1 MRFLKNYKSYNES
14 VILQSYIFDIDESL
28 SISNDILLLSIKA
41 NEIDM
46 FDTFKLPKDFY
57 NGRLS
62 LDFLSNNIEFIN
74 SLTSIALKKSQ
85 VNTSDDFQCFINKDC
100 KWMFIYNI
108 ESNELE
114 NPVFILF
121 QSWNETLK
129 EWTDVK
135 LYKINENIQRFYDKL
150 SGKTIEILDGDD
162 NYIYKTTNKN
172 EWTLQNIE
180 KENDTYKRYF
190 RSDELESLLS
200 DRKVIVNII

>member
-100 KWMFIYNI
+100 KWMLIYNI

>member
-200 DRKVIVNII
+200 DRRVIVNII

>member
-1 MRFLKNYKSYNES
+1 MRFLKNYKSYKEY